1 MTRLVVADGSDLLV
15 VQPGIARPLVR
26 IAPHPSGRLANRQP
40 VWSPDGTR
48 LAWSA
53 FDRRRSDAPTIV
65 SVVDADGSG
74 RVDHS
79 LVFPAFYLHWRP
91 DGRCIAALSDGPLGV
106 ELTLLDVESGTQQIV
121 ARGTPLFF
129 DWSADNT
136 LCVHLGRG
144 SEHRLELIDE
154 SGGAVAVDRRP
165 GRFATPA
172 WTARGEFVVA
182 IQTDG
187 TGALALC
194 APDGAV
200 RRELAVL
207 RGLVRF
213 AVSPDGR
220 HVAYADTTEI
230 PLGHPTL
237 AGRMPPEE
245 RPDVP
250 LATPDQLV
258 VHDLD
263 ADVTYDVCEDAPIAL
278 AWSPDGSRLLYC
290 TRVERG
296 EPPLLQWFV
305 WSPEGTVPLAMFRPS
320 TAMTR
325 EYLPFADQY
334 SRSRRWWAP
343 DSSAFCFAGA
353 DLEGHDGVWV
363 QPLDRRAERVS
374 SGQVAFWSPR

>member
-1 MTRLVVADGSDLLV
+1 MTRLIVADGSDLLV
-15 VQPGIARPLVR
+15 VQPGLSRPLVR

-40 VWSPDGTR
+40 VWSPDGQR
-48 LAWSA
+48 VAWSA
-53 FDRRRSDAPTIV
+53 FDRRRSDAPTVV
-65 SVVDADGSG
+65 SIVDADGTG

-91 DGRCIAALSDGPLGV
+91 DGRQLAALSDGPLGV
-106 ELTLLDVESGTQQIV
+106 ELTILDLESASQQIV

-129 DWSADNT
+129 DWSTDNT

-154 SGGAVAVDRRP
+154 AGGSIEIATRP
-165 GRFATPA
+165 GRFAAPA
-172 WTARGEFVVA
+172 WTTRGEFVVA
-182 IQTDG
+182 VQTDG
-187 TGALALC
+187 TGALAVC
-194 APDGAV
+194 GPDSMI

-213 AVSPDGR
+213 AVSGDGR
-220 HVAYADTTEI
+220 RVAYADTTEI

-237 AGRMPPEE
+237 AGRLPPDE
-245 RPDVP
+245 RPGVP

-263 ADVTYDVCEDAPIAL
+263 ADVTYDVCDEPPIAL
-278 AWSPDGSRLLYC
+278 SWSPDAKRLLYC
-290 TRVERG
+290 VRIERG

-305 WSPEGTVPLAMFRPS
+305 WSDEETIPLAMHRPS
-320 TAMTR
+320 TAMSR

-334 SRSRRWWAP
+334 ARSRNWWSP
-343 DSSAFCFAGA
+343 DSSAFCFAGS
-353 DLEGHDGVWV
+353 DLEGHDGIWV
-363 QPLDRRAERVS
+363 QPIDRRAERVS
-374 SGQVAFWSPR
+374 NGQVAFWAPS